1 MTVLLHKRGTGV
13 PTADAF
19 HSVGEILIDTSTGMA
34 YTLTDAGTVVALT
47 GSHYTGADAV
57 KLTGDQTV
65 AGHKTYSD
73 VATFGDT
80 VILRGLLNGDS
91 GANFGGDVTAAKV
104 MSASF
109 TDMAG
114 KSIIPDMSAYQ
125 LAGEPNIIG
134 TKGVSTMSTYGFGGP
149 EYFIVPVN
157 ADGAFDG
164 TVSLGNGSF
173 KWNVVHAKMYYKD
186 GSPMIAAEE
195 LVDVFTTLRRAID
208 DEDTAEGV
216 KTALSNALGGLIEK
230 FEAMNDDG

>member
-73 VATFGDT
+73 VATFTDT
-80 VILRGLLNGDS
+80 VIARGNINGDATANFQGAVSASEFVGS
-91 GANFGGDVTAAKV
+91 GAKLTGVAADKVTK
-104 MSASF
+104 
-109 TDMAG
+109 
-114 KSIIPDMSAYQ
+114 
-125 LAGEPNIIG
+125 GEPNIIG
-134 TKGVSTMSTYGFGGP
+134 TKGLTTYSTYGFGGP
-149 EYFIVPVN
+149 EYFLV
-157 ADGAFDG
+157 ACGEDG
-164 TVSLGNGSF
+164 TYDSGVSLGNGSF
-173 KWNVVHAKMYYKD
+173 KWNVIHAKYFYKD

-216 KTALSNALGGLIEK
+216 KQALSNALGGLIEK

>member
-13 PTADAF
+13 PTQDAF

-91 GANFGGDVTAAKV
+91 GANFGGELTAQKV
-104 MSASF
+104 MSNSF

-114 KSIIPDMSAYQ
+114 NEIPKMRVLTQAEYDA
-125 LAGEPNIIG
+125 LTPDAD
-134 TKGVSTMSTYGFGGP
+134 TL
-149 EYFIVPVN
+149 YFI
-157 ADGAFDG
+157 
-164 TVSLGNGSF
+164 
-173 KWNVVHAKMYYKD
+173 K
-186 GSPMIAAEE
+186 
-195 LVDVFTTLRRAID
+195 
-208 DEDTAEGV
+208 
-216 KTALSNALGGLIEK
+216 
-230 FEAMNDDG
+230 